1 MVTLP
6 VKGDVDPDTVDEDG
20 VDTSLNDG
28 VKELMEENMPS
39 HEARRMANG
48 KKKVNRFITRN
59 SQGDSKSDTLQCYER
74 LDGYTNIFLCWV

>member
-28 VKELMEENMPS
+28 VKELMEENIPS

-48 KKKVNRFITRN
+48 KK
-59 SQGDSKSDTLQCYER
+59 
-74 LDGYTNIFLCWV
+74 